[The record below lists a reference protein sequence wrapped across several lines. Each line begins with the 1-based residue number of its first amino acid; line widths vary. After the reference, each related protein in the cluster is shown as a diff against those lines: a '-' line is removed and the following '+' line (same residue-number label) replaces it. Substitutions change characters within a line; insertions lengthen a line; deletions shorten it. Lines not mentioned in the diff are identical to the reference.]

1 MKYLILCFAMLLLA
15 QSGLAAEVN
24 AELARQIELMNSL
37 TKTELQLEYQQMD
50 AKMQAH
56 LNEIQNQNALI
67 QTRLDQR
74 DGDLGNYIDAIS
86 WVSGIVIGFVG
97 VLFGIGAFI
106 FYRESQDIATKAQAQ
121 LDAWNEQTTDLQQTF
136 DEWFKDAKGVYTGE
150 LESLSRMMRLRVVL
164 DQDRPTADEV
174 YPDLSPLFS
183 KPQLEYL
190 PIFRKVMA
198 LNIGDDI
205 NRHTQAAIDQI
216 MVAEHPEGYT
226 KN

>member
-1 MKYLILCFAMLLLA
+1 MKYLVMCFALLLLA
-15 QSGLAAEVN
+15 QSGHGEEVN
-24 AELARQIELMNSL
+24 SELARQLELMNSL
-37 TKTELQLEYQQMD
+37 TKTELQLEYQKLE
-50 AKMQAH
+50 AKMQAD
-56 LNEIQNQNALI
+56 LNEIEHQNALI
-67 QTRLDQR
+67 QTRLNQR

-97 VLFGIGAFI
+97 LLFGIGAFI

-121 LDAWNEQTTDLQQTF
+121 LDAWNGQTADLQLTF
-136 DEWFKDAKGVYTGE
+136 EEWFNDAKGVYTGE

-164 DQDRPTADEV
+164 DQENPTADEV

-183 KPQLEYL
+183 RPQLEYL

-216 MVAEHPEGYT
+216 MIAERPEV
-226 KN
+226 

>member
-1 MKYLILCFAMLLLA
+1 MCFALLFLA
-15 QSGLAAEVN
+15 QSGLGEEVN
-24 AELARQIELMNSL
+24 SDLARQLELMNSL
-37 TKTELQLEYQQMD
+37 TKTELQLEYQKLD
-50 AKMQAH
+50 AKMQAD
-56 LNEIQNQNALI
+56 LNEIEHQNALI
-67 QTRLDQR
+67 QTRLNQR

-97 VLFGIGAFI
+97 LLFGIGAFI

-121 LDAWNEQTTDLQQTF
+121 LDAWNGQTADLQLTF
-136 DEWFKDAKGVYTGE
+136 EEWFNDAKGVYTGE

-164 DQDRPTADEV
+164 DQENPTADEV

-183 KPQLEYL
+183 RPQLEYL

-216 MVAEHPEGYT
+216 MIAERPEV
-226 KN
+226 